1 MTNFLLAQQKNT
13 CFYYYLFAFFLL
25 SQNLNIQ
32 AQTKNTPADSLKN
45 IDLQTVTITS
55 DRIKAFSETNKMQ
68 KIDTNNLN
76 LYQSNNLADILH
88 EQSLIFVKSYGLG
101 SLATASFRG
110 TNAAHLSIVWN
121 GFRLQS
127 QMNGLLDLA
136 LLPTVFFDEIKLQ
149 YGASTTLNGSGA
161 IGGTLHLD
169 SSLKNKKKL
178 QIEIAQHFGSF
189 GKWHQNYKIKANLK
203 KISSQTTVFQQQT
216 KNNFSYINI
225 AKAGKP
231 KEILAHAAL
240 KQWGIL
246 QENELKIND
255 KQALN
260 FKFWYQNSFREL
272 PAAMTASDSESTQK
286 DVVLRSSINWKWQRN
301 ENAKLSARTA
311 FFKEQ
316 ILYDNPAISLL
327 ANNVA
332 YSFLN
337 EIEQDITFPNKNVF
351 VNFGLNQSHFWAYAD
366 GYGGKIQ
373 QNNTAVFASLKKM
386 SENKKSTSILSI
398 RQALDDGNLAPFAFT
413 IGQKYQFKP
422 HFLAKINLA
431 RSYRL
436 PTFNDRYWL
445 QGGNP
450 DILAEK
456 AWNQDL
462 NFQYKKRFSA
472 LTLDL
477 QTSFFSN
484 LVDNLMVWLPNE
496 NGLWTVENVRKVWA
510 RGIETDLNLRFETA
524 KTRTEIATQYSFV
537 RSENR
542 KVQAGNEQ
550 ILNKQLLYVP
560 LHKAVFQTK
569 FHYKGFLAGYQQHFT
584 GKRFTTSDNSDF
596 LEAYSL
602 ADIFFHKQFIVKKIR
617 LNINFKVNNIWNK
630 SYQAIEWRPMPL
642 RHYEVGLKLAL

>member
-1 MTNFLLAQQKNT
+1 MTNFLLAQKKT
-13 CFYYYLFAFFLL
+13 ISLYYFFLL
-25 SQNLNIQ
+25 LLSQIIEMQ
-32 AQTKNTPADSLKN
+32 AQNTPADSLKN
-45 IDLQTVTITS
+45 IDLQTITVIS
-55 DRIKAFSETNKMQ
+55 DRVKQYAETNKIQ
-68 KIDTNNLN
+68 IIDTNNIN

-88 EQSLIFVKSYGLG
+88 EQSLMFVKSYGLG

-127 QMNGLLDLA
+127 PMNGLLDLA
-136 LLPTVFFDEIKLQ
+136 LLPSVFFDEIKLQ
-149 YGASTTLNGSGA
+149 HGASTTLNGSGA

-178 QIEIAQHFGSF
+178 KLEIAQHFGSF
-189 GKWHQNYKIKANLK
+189 GKWHQNYKANVTFK

-216 KNNFSYINI
+216 KNNFSYINV
-225 AKAGKP
+225 AKFGTP
-231 KEILAHAAL
+231 KEILAHAAV

-246 QENELKIND
+246 QENELKINE

-260 FKFWYQNSFREL
+260 FKFWYQDSFREL
-272 PAAMTASDSESTQK
+272 PAAMTASDSEATQK
-286 DVVLRSSINWKWQRN
+286 DVVLRSSINWKWQVN

-327 ANNVA
+327 ANNLA
-332 YSFLN
+332 HSLLN
-337 EIEQDITFPNKNVF
+337 EIEQDIQFLNKNVF
-351 VNFGLNQSHFWAYAD
+351 LNFGLNQSHFWAVAD
-366 GYGGKIQ
+366 GYGGTIQ

-386 SENKKSTSILSI
+386 SQNKKSTSILSI
-398 RQALDDGNLAPFAFT
+398 RQALDDGNLSPFAFSF
-413 IGQKYQFKP
+413 GQKYQFNQ

-462 NFQYKKRFSA
+462 NVQYTKNFSS
-472 LTLDL
+472 LNIRL
-477 QTSFFSN
+477 QTSLFN
-484 LVDNLMVWLPNE
+484 NIVDNLMVWLPNE
-496 NGLWTVENVRKVWA
+496 NGIWTVENVRKVWA
-510 RGIETDLNLRFETA
+510 RGIETDLNMNFETA
-524 KTRTEIATQYSFV
+524 KTRTEMTMQYSFV

-542 KVQAGNEQ
+542 KVQVGNEAL
-550 ILNKQLLYVP
+550 LNKQLLYVP
-560 LHKAVFQTK
+560 LHKAVLQTK

-584 GKRFTTSDNSDF
+584 GKRFTTSDNSNF
-596 LEAYSL
+596 LEAYSVG
-602 ADIFFHKQFIVKKIR
+602 DIFFHKQFIIKKIR
-617 LNINFKVNNIWNK
+617 LNFNFKIKNIWNK
-630 SYQAIEWRPMPL
+630 TYQAIEWRPMPL
-642 RHYEVGLKLAL
+642 RHYEIGVKLVFE

>member
-1 MTNFLLAQQKNT
+1 MTTF
-13 CFYYYLFAFFLL
+13 LFALKKNMNSYHFLFFAFLFL
-25 SQNLNIQ
+25 CSLKMQ
-32 AQTKNTPADSLKN
+32 AQKTPTDSLKN
-45 IDLQTVTITS
+45 IDLQTITIIS
-55 DRIKAFSETNKMQ
+55 DRIKQFSETNKLQ
-68 KIDTNNLN
+68 KIDTNDLN
-76 LYQSNNLADILH
+76 LYKSNNLADLLH
-88 EQSLIFVKSYGLG
+88 EQSLVFVKSYGLG

-127 QMNGLLDLA
+127 PMNGLLDLA

-149 YGASTTLNGSGA
+149 YGAATTLNGSGA

-178 QIEIAQHFGSF
+178 QIEAAQHFGSF
-189 GKWHQNYKIKANLK
+189 GKWHQNYKIKANFK

-216 KNNFSYINI
+216 KNDFSYINV
-225 AKAGKP
+225 AKFGTPQEK
-231 KEILAHAAL
+231 LAHAAT
-240 KQWGIL
+240 KQWGVL
-246 QENELKIND
+246 QENDVQINE
-255 KQALN
+255 KQQLSL
-260 FKFWYQNSFREL
+260 KFWYQNSFREL
-272 PAAMTASDSESTQK
+272 PAAMTASASEATQK
-286 DVVLRSSINWKWQRN
+286 DVVLRTSINWKWQVN
-301 ENAKLSARTA
+301 ENANLSARTA

-332 YSFLN
+332 YSWIN
-337 EIEQDITFPNKNVF
+337 EVEKDIKFHNNNVF
-351 VNFGLNQSHFWAYAD
+351 LNFGLNQSHFWAFAD

-373 QNNTAVFASLKKM
+373 QNNTAIFASLKKQ
-386 SENKKSTSILSI
+386 SNNNKSTSIFSI
-398 RQALDDGNLAPFAFT
+398 RQALDDGNLSPFAFAF
-413 IGQKYQFKP
+413 GQNYQFHK

-462 NFQYKKRFSA
+462 NIEYKRDFSP
-472 LTLDL
+472 LTIDL
-477 QTSFFSN
+477 QASIFSN
-484 LVDNLMVWLPNE
+484 LVDNLMIWLPNE
-496 NGLWTVENVRKVWA
+496 NGIWTVENVRKVWA
-510 RGIETDLNLRFETA
+510 KGIETDLKLKFAMANCKA
-524 KTRTEIATQYSFV
+524 EIKTQYSFV

-542 KVQAGNEQ
+542 KVQAGNEG

-560 LHKAVFQTK
+560 SHKATFQTK
-569 FHYKGFLAGYQQHFT
+569 FYYKSFLAGYQQHFT

-596 LEAYSL
+596 LKAYSV
-602 ADIFFHKQFIVKKIR
+602 ADIFLHKQLTIKKIR
-617 LNINFKVNNIWNK
+617 LDFSFNVKNIWNTT
-630 SYQAIEWRPMPL
+630 YQTIEWRPMPL
-642 RHYEVGLKLAL
+642 RHYEVGLKFTL